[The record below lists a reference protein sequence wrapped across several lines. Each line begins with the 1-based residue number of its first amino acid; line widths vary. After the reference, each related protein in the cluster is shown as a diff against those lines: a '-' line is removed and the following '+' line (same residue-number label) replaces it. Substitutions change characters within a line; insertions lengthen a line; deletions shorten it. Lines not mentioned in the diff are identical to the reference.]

1 MNSSKSP
8 NFTVFRKHS
17 TEFFRGAVSV
27 MNDLSPKAA
36 MLMGEILDDL
46 ASIELGLEEAAH
58 QIGILEIGAK
68 IADRAVKHDFM
79 SNAWAGRGDEECLAR
94 TKMAER
100 VAGDNREWLKS
111 RPMLWA
117 SLGLK
122 TNENGVLVGDS
133 SWVDPDKEP

>member
-8 NFTVFRKHS
+8 DFTVFRKHS

-36 MLMGEILDDL
+36 ILMGEILDDL
-46 ASIELGLEEAAH
+46 ASIETGFHEEAR
-58 QIGILEIGAK
+58 QIEILEIAAK
-68 IADRAVKHDFM
+68 IADQAVEHDFL

-100 VAGDNREWLKS
+100 VTGNNREWLKS
-111 RPMLWA
+111 RPTLWA

-122 TNENGVLVGDS
+122 MNENGVLVGDR